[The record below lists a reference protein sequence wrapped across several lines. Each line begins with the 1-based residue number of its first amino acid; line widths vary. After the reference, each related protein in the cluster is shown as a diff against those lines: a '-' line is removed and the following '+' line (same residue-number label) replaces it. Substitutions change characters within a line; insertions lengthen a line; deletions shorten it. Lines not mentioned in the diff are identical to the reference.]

1 MVGEQPVMSLDG
13 VAEAGAVE
21 TRLRDIL
28 SSSRAVKEK
37 GSALLGREK
46 ADKDSELKTESN
58 AKDVDT
64 AKVKAEQKQESTVE
78 IKPMSMRQK
87 LEAYKA
93 QQK

>member
-1 MVGEQPVMSLDG
+1 MSLDG
-13 VAEAGAVE
+13 VAEAGTVE
-21 TRLRDIL
+21 TRLREIL

-46 ADKDSELKTESN
+46 ADAKADKDSELKTESN
-58 AKDVDT
+58 GKDVNT

-78 IKPMSMRQK
+78 IKPMTMRQK